1 MSAKVAVLKTRP
13 ETVLEDYRR
22 LMKMAGVEQYLDK
35 SRATILKNNISWH
48 FPYPGA
54 NTTPWQ
60 LEGSILGLLEAGFEE
75 LVCVENKTVVTSA
88 YKGEKLNK
96 YMPVLQKYNV
106 PVKYNFKKE
115 DMQWI
120 EYKPR
125 GKVPALELV
134 FPEGIRLPDY
144 FFGKNVVHLPTTK
157 CHIYTTTTGS
167 MKNAFGGLLNT
178 RRHYCHS
185 YIHQTLVDLLRL
197 QKEIHTGIFTV
208 MDGTTAGNGPGPRT
222 MIPVEKDF
230 ILAGGDSVAVDAV
243 AANMMGFD
251 PMKIDYIR
259 LAHEEGLGVG
269 IIEEIEIVGEDISG
283 INYGF
288 SVGDNAASRVGDFIW
303 FGPLRRLQ
311 KLFFQTPL
319 LYLFVFASYFYHDCL
334 WYPLKGKRLVEKWM
348 VASKWGRLFKA
359 YE

>member
-1 MSAKVAVLKTRP
+1 
-13 ETVLEDYRR
+13 
-22 LMKMAGVEQYLDK
+22 
-35 SRATILKNNISWH
+35 
-48 FPYPGA
+48 
-54 NTTPWQ
+54 
-60 LEGSILGLLEAGFEE
+60 
-75 LVCVENKTVVTSA
+75 
-88 YKGEKLNK
+88 
-96 YMPVLQKYNV
+96 
-106 PVKYNFKKE
+106 
-115 DMQWI
+115 
-120 EYKPR
+120 
-125 GKVPALELV
+125 
-134 FPEGIRLPDY
+134 
-144 FFGKNVVHLPTTK
+144 
-157 CHIYTTTTGS
+157 
-167 MKNAFGGLLNT
+167 
-178 RRHYCHS
+178 
-185 YIHQTLVDLLRL
+185 
-197 QKEIHTGIFTV
+197 

-243 AANMMGFD
+243 AAKMMGFD

-311 KLFFQTPL
+311 RLFFQTPL